1 MMNGVKALL
10 SIFLFLCICIPVE
23 GGAGYTVVVSRAT
36 HALEDWQP
44 VVVREYDGR

>member
-23 GGAGYTVVVSRAT
+23 GGAGYTVVVSRRPMRWRT
-36 HALEDWQP
+36 GSRW
-44 VVVREYDGR
+44 